1 MPGVEAI
8 IAVASGKGGVGKST
22 TAVNLALGLAAL
34 GLRVGILDADIYG
47 PSLPKLLAIKER
59 PQTLGGTRL
68 KPITRYGLTVMS
80 IGFLIDEETPMIWRG
95 PMVISALTQMLR
107 EVEWGTLDV
116 MVVDMPPGTGDAQ
129 LTMAQQVP
137 LKGAVIVST
146 PQDLALI
153 DARRGIAMFKRVNV
167 PVLGVIENM
176 SYFLCPH
183 CGTRSD
189 IFSHGG
195 ARHEAERLGV
205 PFLGEVPLH
214 MTIREKSD
222 AGLPVVAT
230 EPDGPH
236 AKIYRDIAAKVRDQL
251 KGGARRSRRAEDRD
265 RGLTRRGRTA
275 VRQTKGHPLDSRTC
289 AIVRTSEGECSPI
302 LRRSRHLRKQQIG
315 ERFRDEVELGRFAL
329 AGEQLPSRCVEIEQE
344 LALRRIAHEA
354 PRPADRGEPC
364 AACHGADAMERGGGI
379 GDEGAGLELESLL
392 ARCAVDD
399 ELAAVVARCVGQ
411 EQGERHI
418 GAHAT
423 HQRVVDVA
431 AVLHAGAHS
440 GRTAAARAP
449 SALPPGKTA
458 RCPECVR
465 PPACGRSR
473 ASDRI
478 PPACRLFLTVRAAKP
493 AVACPSMKRARS
505 SAARTAL
512 VSSAERT
519 LAIAMCI
526 RFSLAARR

>member
-1 MPGVEAI
+1 MDVTRDHVLAALASVPSPTGTPLPETGTLSEIVAGDGKVFFSITVNAADVKAWEPVRKRAEDVVRALVGVQSALVALTAERKAGAAPSRPAQPGPPAGARGTPRAEPLQGVPGVEAI

-22 TAVNLALGLAAL
+22 TAVNLALGLATL
-34 GLRVGILDADIYG
+34 GLKVGILDADIYG

-107 EVEWGTLDV
+107 EVEWGALDV

-167 PVLGVIENM
+167 PVLGVVENM
-176 SYFLCPH
+176 SYFQCPE
-183 CGTRSD
+183 CGARSD
-189 IFSHGG
+189 IFGHGG

-236 AKIYRDIAAKVRDQL
+236 ARAYRAIAARVRDQIS
-251 KGGARRSRRAEDRD
+251 GVATGRA
-265 RGLTRRGRTA
+265 
-275 VRQTKGHPLDSRTC
+275 
-289 AIVRTSEGECSPI
+289 
-302 LRRSRHLRKQQIG
+302 
-315 ERFRDEVELGRFAL
+315 
-329 AGEQLPSRCVEIEQE
+329 
-344 LALRRIAHEA
+344 A
-354 PRPADRGEPC
+354 PRIVIEA
-364 AACHGADAMERGGGI
+364 
-379 GDEGAGLELESLL
+379 
-392 ARCAVDD
+392 
-399 ELAAVVARCVGQ
+399 
-411 EQGERHI
+411 
-418 GAHAT
+418 
-423 HQRVVDVA
+423 
-431 AVLHAGAHS
+431 
-440 GRTAAARAP
+440 
-449 SALPPGKTA
+449 
-458 RCPECVR
+458 
-465 PPACGRSR
+465 
-473 ASDRI
+473 
-478 PPACRLFLTVRAAKP
+478 
-493 AVACPSMKRARS
+493 
-505 SAARTAL
+505 
-512 VSSAERT
+512 
-519 LAIAMCI
+519 
-526 RFSLAARR
+526 